1 MNMMRTAVLLAAMT
15 ALFMVV
21 GLALGGK
28 TGMMLA
34 LVVAIGTNLF
44 AYWNSDKMA
53 LAANDAQEVDAQ
65 SAPELVA
72 MVAELAQ
79 RAQLPMPRVYI
90 IHSDQPNA
98 FATGRDPQHAAVAVN
113 TGLMQMLS
121 REEVAGV
128 LAHELAHIKNR
139 DTLTMTITATLAG
152 AISSIAQFGM
162 FFGGG
167 ERRENGGLGMIGTIA
182 MSILAPIAASIVQM
196 AVSRSREYVADE
208 MGGQIAGNPLWLASA
223 LEKIS
228 QGAAEIP
235 NEAAEAKPAMAHMF
249 IINPLSGFGMDNLFS
264 THPNTENRVAALV
277 QQAQAMGISAMTPQ
291 PAQQSRGGWQPF
303 RDEAPA
309 GGAPDGSFL
318 GGQGIADGGKW
329 GRGGSDRRGPWG

>member
-21 GLALGGK
+21 GLMLGGK
-28 TGMMLA
+28 TGMVMA
-34 LVVAIGTNLF
+34 LVFAIGTNIF
-44 AYWNSDKMA
+44 AYWNSDRMA
-53 LAANDAQEVDAQ
+53 LASVDAQEVDAQ
-65 SAPELVA
+65 SAPELYQ

-79 RAQLPMPRVYI
+79 RAELPMPRVYVV
-90 IHSDQPNA
+90 HSDQPNA

-113 TGLMQMLS
+113 TGLIQMLT

-167 ERRENGGLGMIGTIA
+167 RRENGLGTIGTIA
-182 MSILAPIAASIVQM
+182 LSILAPIAAMVVQM

-208 MGGQIAGNPLWLASA
+208 MGGRIAGNPIWLASA
-223 LEKIS
+223 LEKIA
-228 QGAAEIP
+228 GGVAAIP
-235 NEAAEAKPAMAHMF
+235 DQQAEAKPAMAHMF
-249 IINPLSGFGMDNLFS
+249 IMNPLSGSGMDNLFS

-277 QQAQAMGISAMTPQ
+277 QQAQAMGLAGAPQ
-291 PAQQSRGGWQPF
+291 PEQHEWRPF
-303 RDEAPA
+303 RDEQTDAQ
-309 GGAPDGSFL
+309 GADGSFL
-318 GGQGIADGGKW
+318 GGQGISGGGKW
-329 GRGGSDRRGPWG
+329 SGGQRGGPWG

>member
-28 TGMMLA
+28 TGMMMALA
-34 LVVAIGTNLF
+34 FAIGTNVF
-44 AYWNSDKMA
+44 AYWNSDRMA
-53 LAANDAQEVDAQ
+53 LASVDAQEVDAQ
-65 SAPELVA
+65 SAPELYNL
-72 MVAELAQ
+72 VAELAQ
-79 RAQLPMPRVYI
+79 RAELPMPRVYVV
-90 IHSDQPNA
+90 HSDQPNA

-113 TGLMQMLS
+113 TGLIQMLT

-167 ERRENGGLGMIGTIA
+167 RRENGLGTIGTIA
-182 MSILAPIAASIVQM
+182 LSILAPIAAMVVQM

-208 MGGQIAGNPLWLASA
+208 MGGRIAGNPIWLASA
-223 LEKIS
+223 LEKIA
-228 QGAAEIP
+228 GGVAAIP
-235 NEAAEAKPAMAHMF
+235 DQQAEAKPAMAHMF
-249 IINPLSGFGMDNLFS
+249 IMNPLSGSGMDNLFS

-277 QQAQAMGISAMTPQ
+277 QQAQAMGLAGAPQ
-291 PAQQSRGGWQPF
+291 PEQHEWRPF
-303 RDEAPA
+303 RDEQTDAQ
-309 GGAPDGSFL
+309 GADGSFL
-318 GGQGIADGGKW
+318 GGQGISGGGKW
-329 GRGGSDRRGPWG
+329 SGGQRGGPWG

>member
-28 TGMMLA
+28 TGMMMA
-34 LVVAIGTNLF
+34 LVFAIGTNVF
-44 AYWNSDKMA
+44 AYWNSDRMA
-53 LAANDAQEVDAQ
+53 LASVDAQEVDAQ
-65 SAPELVA
+65 SAPELYNL
-72 MVAELAQ
+72 VAELAQ
-79 RAQLPMPRVYI
+79 RAELPMPRVYVV
-90 IHSDQPNA
+90 HSDQPNA

-113 TGLMQMLS
+113 TGLIQMLT

-162 FFGGG
+162 FFGGS
-167 ERRENGGLGMIGTIA
+167 ERRENGLGMIGTIA
-182 MSILAPIAASIVQM
+182 LSILAPIAAMVVQM

-208 MGGQIAGNPLWLASA
+208 MGGRIAGNPIWLASA
-223 LEKIS
+223 LEKIA
-228 QGAAEIP
+228 GGVAAIP
-235 NEAAEAKPAMAHMF
+235 DQQAEAKPAMAHMF
-249 IINPLSGFGMDNLFS
+249 IMNPLSGSGMDNLFS

-277 QQAQAMGISAMTPQ
+277 QQAQAMGLGVQQQQQQ
-291 PAQQSRGGWQPF
+291 PPRSGWRPF
-303 RDEAPA
+303 PDEQT
-309 GGAPDGSFL
+309 GASGSDGSFL
-318 GGQGIADGGKW
+318 GGQGISGGGKW
-329 GRGGSDRRGPWG
+329 GGGDQRGGPWG

>member
-28 TGMMLA
+28 TGMILA
-34 LVVAIGTNLF
+34 LVFAIGTNIF
-44 AYWNSDKMA
+44 AYWNSDRMA
-53 LAANDAQEVDAQ
+53 LASVDSQEVDAQ
-65 SAPELVA
+65 SAPELYNL
-72 MVAELAQ
+72 VAELAR
-79 RAQLPMPRVYI
+79 RAEMPMPRVYVV
-90 IHSDQPNA
+90 HSDQPNA

-113 TGLMQMLS
+113 AGLIQMLS

-167 ERRENGGLGMIGTIA
+167 ERRDNGLGVIGTIVL
-182 MSILAPIAASIVQM
+182 SILAPIAAMIVQM

-208 MGGQIAGNPLWLASA
+208 MGGRIAGNPIWLASA
-223 LEKIS
+223 LEKIA
-228 QGAAEIP
+228 GGVAAIP
-235 NEAAEAKPAMAHMF
+235 DQQVEAKPAMAHMF
-249 IINPLSGFGMDNLFS
+249 IMNPLSGMGMDNLFS

-277 QQAQAMGISAMTPQ
+277 RQAQAMGLDMQAPQ
-291 PAQQSRGGWQPF
+291 APAHDDRRGGA
-303 RDEAPA
+303 D
-309 GGAPDGSFL
+309 DGSFL
-318 GGQGIADGGKW
+318 GGQGISGGGKW
-329 GRGGSDRRGPWG
+329 SGGGQRGGPWG

>member
-21 GLALGGK
+21 GMALGGK

-34 LVVAIGTNLF
+34 LVFAIGTNLF
-44 AYWNSDKMA
+44 AYWNSDRMA
-53 LAANDAQEVDAQ
+53 LASNDAQEVDAQ
-65 SAPELVA
+65 TAPELVA
-72 MVAELAQ
+72 LVAELAQ
-79 RAQLPMPRVYI
+79 RAQLPMPRVYV

-113 TGLMQMLS
+113 TGLMQMLT
-121 REEVAGV
+121 REEIAGV

-196 AVSRSREYVADE
+196 AISRSREYVADE
-208 MGGQIAGNPLWLASA
+208 MGGQIAGNPIWLASA
-223 LEKIS
+223 LQKIS
-228 QGAAEIP
+228 QGVEQIP

-249 IINPLSGFGMDNLFS
+249 IINPLSGWGMDNLFS
-264 THPNTENRVAALV
+264 THPNTENRVAALM
-277 QQAQAMGISAMTPQ
+277 QQAQAMGLY
-291 PAQQSRGGWQPF
+291 GNDG
-303 RDEAPA
+303 
-309 GGAPDGSFL
+309 GGASPQAGAWRSTPDPQADMSSAQGGGFL
-318 GGQGIADGGKW
+318 GGRGIASGGDQ
-329 GRGGSDRRGPWG
+329 GARRGPWG

>member
-21 GLALGGK
+21 GLMLGGK
-28 TGMMLA
+28 TGMVMA
-34 LVVAIGTNLF
+34 LVFAIGTNIF
-44 AYWNSDKMA
+44 AYWNSDRMA
-53 LAANDAQEVDAQ
+53 LASVDAQEVDAQ
-65 SAPELVA
+65 SAPELYQ

-79 RAQLPMPRVYI
+79 RAELPMPRVYVV
-90 IHSDQPNA
+90 HSDQPNA

-113 TGLMQMLS
+113 TGLIQMLT

-167 ERRENGGLGMIGTIA
+167 RRENGLGTIGTIA
-182 MSILAPIAASIVQM
+182 LSILAPIAAMVVQM

-208 MGGQIAGNPLWLASA
+208 MGGRIAGNPIWLASA
-223 LEKIS
+223 LEKIA
-228 QGAAEIP
+228 GGVAAIP
-235 NEAAEAKPAMAHMF
+235 DQQAEAKPAMAHMF
-249 IINPLSGFGMDNLFS
+249 IMNPLSGSGMDNLFS

-277 QQAQAMGISAMTPQ
+277 QQAQAMGLAGAPQ
-291 PAQQSRGGWQPF
+291 PEQHEWRPF
-303 RDEAPA
+303 RDEQTGPQ
-309 GGAPDGSFL
+309 GADGSFL
-318 GGQGIADGGKW
+318 GGQGISGGGKW
-329 GRGGSDRRGPWG
+329 SGGQRGGPWG

>member
-21 GLALGGK
+21 GLALGGE
-28 TGMMLA
+28 TGIMMA
-34 LVVAIGTNLF
+34 LVFAIGTNVF
-44 AYWNSDKMA
+44 AYWNSDRMA
-53 LAANDAQEVDAQ
+53 LASVDAQEGDAQ
-65 SAPELVA
+65 SAPELYQ

-79 RAQLPMPRVYI
+79 RAELPMPRVYVV
-90 IHSDQPNA
+90 HSDQPNA

-113 TGLMQMLS
+113 TGLIQMLT

-167 ERRENGGLGMIGTIA
+167 RRENGLGTIGTIA
-182 MSILAPIAASIVQM
+182 LSILAPIAAMVVQM

-208 MGGQIAGNPLWLASA
+208 MGGRIAGNPIWLASA
-223 LEKIS
+223 LEKIA
-228 QGAAEIP
+228 GGVAAIP
-235 NEAAEAKPAMAHMF
+235 DQQAEAKPAMAHMF
-249 IINPLSGFGMDNLFS
+249 IMNPLSGSGMDNLFS

-277 QQAQAMGISAMTPQ
+277 QQAQAMGLAGAPQ
-291 PAQQSRGGWQPF
+291 PEQHEWRPF
-303 RDEAPA
+303 RDEQT
-309 GGAPDGSFL
+309 GAQGADGSFL
-318 GGQGIADGGKW
+318 GGQGISGGGKW
-329 GRGGSDRRGPWG
+329 SGGQRGGPWG